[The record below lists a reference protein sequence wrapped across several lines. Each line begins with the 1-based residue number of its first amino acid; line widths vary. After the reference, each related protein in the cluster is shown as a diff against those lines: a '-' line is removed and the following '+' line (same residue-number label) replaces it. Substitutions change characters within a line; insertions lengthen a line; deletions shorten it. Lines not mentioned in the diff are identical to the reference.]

1 MSSRILGIILAGTIM
16 TTLGACKTVRNADEL
31 QTHLSEVTVAASSY
45 GFEMRDE
52 GVEPRETIKT
62 SAYHSTT
69 PLTAAGVA
77 TVATAQVVEMLR
89 GRPPVLLDVLGGS
102 GHATIPGA
110 HWLPGAGTGKD
121 FGDQTQ
127 ARLGSRLAELTGGD
141 KDRPLVIFCLSYE
154 CWLSYNTS
162 LRASLMGYKN
172 VHWYR
177 GGVQSWK
184 AAGLPTTS
192 AVKAW

>member
-1 MSSRILGIILAGTIM
+1 MLAGTIM

-52 GVEPRETIKT
+52 GVEPRKTIK
-62 SAYHSTT
+62 AKPYHSAT

-89 GRPPVLLDVLGGS
+89 GSPPVLLDVLGGK

-110 HWLPGAGTGKD
+110 HWLPGAGTGED

-127 ARLGSRLAELTGGD
+127 SRLGSRLAELTGGD
-141 KDRPLVIFCLSYE
+141 KDKPLVIFCLSYE
-154 CWLSYNTS
+154 CWLSYNAS

>member
-1 MSSRILGIILAGTIM
+1 MSFRILGIMLAGAIM

-45 GFEMRDE
+45 GSEMRDE
-52 GVEPRETIKT
+52 GVKPRKTIKN

-89 GRPPVLLDVLGGS
+89 DRPPVLLDVLGGS
-102 GHATIPGA
+102 SHATIPGA

-127 ARLGSRLAELTGGD
+127 SRLGSRLAQPRRRTSCGTLLFAASMGMLDPPYLEREDGEAD
-141 KDRPLVIFCLSYE
+141 KEED
-154 CWLSYNTS
+154 
-162 LRASLMGYKN
+162 G
-172 VHWYR
+172 
-177 GGVQSWK
+177 
-184 AAGLPTTS
+184 
-192 AVKAW
+192 